1 METVLEPAT
10 QTFIGAK
17 QRTIHLSAWVPADA
31 HSVVV
36 VVHGFGEHAGRYGNV
51 VAALVP
57 AGYAIYAPDHHGHGK
72 STGTRALIDT
82 YTDLLDDVDRA
93 VEIAQRDH
101 PGKPLFLLGH
111 SMGGSIALA
120 NALRNQSRFRG
131 LILSGPVVTND
142 GIPKA
147 LTVLAPLLAKVA
159 PKAPAKELGAA
170 GVSRDP
176 EVVRAYVSDPLVFH
190 GKVPTGTGAALI
202 SASKQF
208 ASSFGALT
216 IPLLVVHGSADSLVP
231 VEAGRTAHR
240 LAGSRDKT
248 IHVYE
253 GLFHEVFNEPEHPK
267 VLADVLTW
275 LDARR

>member
-1 METVLEPAT
+1 MESVLSPAT
-10 QTFIGAK
+10 QTFIGNK
-17 QRTIHLSAWVPADA
+17 QRTIQLSAWVPPSA

-36 VVHGFGEHAGRYGNV
+36 ISHGFGEHSGRYGNV
-51 VAALVP
+51 VAALGT
-57 AGYAIYAPDHHGHGK
+57 AGYAVYAADHHGHGR

-82 YTDLLDDVDRA
+82 YTDLLDDLDR
-93 VEIAQRDH
+93 VIDIAQKDH
-101 PGKPLFLLGH
+101 PGKPIFLLGH

-131 LILSGPVVTND
+131 LILSGPAVTND
-142 GIPKA
+142 GIAAP
-147 LTVLAPLLAKVA
+147 LVILAPLLAKIGPRV
-159 PKAPAKELGAA
+159 PAAKLDSA

-176 EVVRAYVSDPLVFH
+176 EVVRAYINDPLVFH
-190 GKVPTGTGAALI
+190 GKIPTGTGGALI
-202 SASKQF
+202 AASKRF
-208 ASSFGALT
+208 ASSLPSLT

-240 LAGSRDKT
+240 LAGSSDKT

-267 VLADVLTW
+267 VLADVLAW
-275 LDARR
+275 LEARR